1 MKYLMKI
8 MRAFVLLSATPL
20 VYAQAG
26 PDWTHLLVHPLPG
39 IGSPLVNPI
48 QVTSDQST
56 DLAKC
61 MAETKQ
67 VQNIVDQMSR
77 IGRPWGRGHIDYSHH
92 DLLVFAEREQ
102 ALTAAIIALTTAHGE
117 LHKNLAEIHDRNLE
131 KHLQKLDR
139 LQAKL
144 YSGSSQIGRDLS
156 AARPGPWSVELSW
169 DVYAVRKAANEWHA
183 EHEQIARELDLAM

>member
-1 MKYLMKI
+1 MKHLMKI
-8 MRAFVLLSATPL
+8 MHLFVLFSAMPL
-20 VYAQAG
+20 VYAQAR
-26 PDWTHLLVHPLPG
+26 PDWTRLLVRRLPG
-39 IGSPLVNPI
+39 IGSRHVNLI
-48 QVTSDQST
+48 QIADDQRT
-56 DLAKC
+56 DLANC

-67 VQNIVDQMSR
+67 IQNIVDQMSK

-102 ALTAAIIALTTAHGE
+102 ALNAAIIALTTAHGE

-144 YSGSSQIGRDLS
+144 YSGSSQIGRDLA
-156 AARPGPWSVELSW
+156 AARLGPWSANLAW
-169 DVYAVRKAANEWHA
+169 DIYAVKNVTNKWHA
-183 EHEQIARELDLAM
+183 EHKQIARELELSM